1 MVSYSRLSLVVS
13 LCHTSDVSRALLP
26 PFARL
31 TVSNTTQL
39 QLSIAV
45 LGFAVVVVAA
55 VYRRGRVR
63 RP

>member
-26 PFARL
+26 PFVRL
-31 TVSNTTQL
+31 AVSNTTQL
-39 QLSIAV
+39 ELTIAV
-45 LGFAVVVVAA
+45 LGFAVVVVA

>member
-26 PFARL
+26 PFVRL

-45 LGFAVVVVAA
+45 LGFAVVVVVA